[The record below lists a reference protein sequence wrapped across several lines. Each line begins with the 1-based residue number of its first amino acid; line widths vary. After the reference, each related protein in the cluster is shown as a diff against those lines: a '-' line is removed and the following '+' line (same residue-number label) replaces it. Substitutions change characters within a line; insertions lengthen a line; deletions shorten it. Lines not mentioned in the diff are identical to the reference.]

1 MTEEPK
7 TEEPGDD
14 SRTVQVLARLTSPD
28 VHQAAKALPS
38 KSQQQLARSLGV
50 PISVLTSS
58 GNAAELVRRRAHRL
72 ETRKASALGRDLAEA
87 CVVETIA
94 ALGEH
99 HDHPSY
105 DDLLGVLEPICARWR
120 ARLVALM
127 LAATA
132 DADFNAAAV
141 CARVLD
147 EDPRFA
153 LDTLGPVEQ
162 DSPAAPIG
170 APAPTVTDADLEAKR
185 QQRRQRR
192 ESKKAKQPA
201 KRAEAPSY
209 RRRRGPA
216 SKESVEQKSAGH
228 RATASE
234 RLPFTAQGHPVST
247 SSASMRPATV
257 VGSYEELDHDHEL
270 IGAVVHAYIPFRD
283 PTPDGEEGK
292 MRPCIVIAACAPD
305 SLVVRP
311 CYSEGGARAEDW
323 RSVRVTDTLA
333 AGLDKNSYVSTQE
346 FVIERVQAEPIRG
359 WLARD
364 DWNAL

>member
-1 MTEEPK
+1 MTEIPK
-7 TEEPGDD
+7 TEREGDE

-38 KSQQQLARSLGV
+38 KAQQQLARSCGV

-58 GNAAELVRRRAHRL
+58 GNAAELVRRRARRL
-72 ETRKASALGRDLAEA
+72 ETPKASALGRDLADA

-94 ALGEH
+94 ALG
-99 HDHPSY
+99 DRYDRPSY
-105 DDLLGVLEPICARWR
+105 DDLLGVLDPICAHWGVP
-120 ARLVALM
+120 LVALM

-132 DADFNAAAV
+132 DADFNAAEV

-162 DSPAAPIG
+162 DSPAPVIG
-170 APAPTVTDADLEAKR
+170 TPPPTVSEAELQAKR
-185 QQRRQRR
+185 EQRRQRR

-201 KRAEAPSY
+201 KRAETPSY
-209 RRRRGPA
+209 RRKRAPA
-216 SKESVEQKSAGH
+216 SQESVEQTAAGH
-228 RATASE
+228 GASATE
-234 RLPFTAQGHPVST
+234 RLALTVQGRPVST
-247 SSASMRPATV
+247 SSDPMRRATV
-257 VGSYEELDHDHEL
+257 VGNYEGLEHDDEL
-270 IGAVVHAYIPFRD
+270 IGAIVHVYIPFQG
-283 PTPDGEEGK
+283 PTPEGEDGK
-292 MRPCIVIAACAPD
+292 MRPCVVIAACASD

-323 RSVRVTDTLA
+323 RSVRVTDPLV
-333 AGLDKNSYVSTQE
+333 AGLDKNSYVSAQE
-346 FVIERVQAEPIRG
+346 FVIERVQAAPIRG